1 MNIVFDVDDT
11 MYDLMEPFRMAH
23 ERYFADRT
31 MADCAGLFDQSRI
44 YSDVILEQERQG
56 IVRSEDAFFRR
67 IQRTYQ
73 DAGIDVTREESDRF
87 EQEYRYWQSRIR
99 MFGFMKDI
107 LDYCRK
113 ERIPMAVLTNGNS
126 EGQRKKTRALGL
138 NRWIEEDRIFVTGEI
153 GYHKPDI
160 RAFRAVE
167 ERTGFGPRD
176 TWYVGDSYESD
187 VEGASRA
194 GWHTVWLN
202 HRKRPCPSLNSL
214 AEVEVK
220 EGRELLERLCGRF

>member
-1 MNIVFDVDDT
+1 
-11 MYDLMEPFRMAH
+11 
-23 ERYFADRT
+23 
-31 MADCAGLFDQSRI
+31 
-44 YSDVILEQERQG
+44 
-56 IVRSEDAFFRR
+56 
-67 IQRTYQ
+67 
-73 DAGIDVTREESDRF
+73 
-87 EQEYRYWQSRIR
+87 
-99 MFGFMKDI
+99 
-107 LDYCRK
+107 
-113 ERIPMAVLTNGNS
+113 MAVLTNGNS
-126 EGQRKKTRALGL
+126 EGQRKKTSALGL
-138 NRWIEEDRIFVTGEI
+138 NRWIEEDRIFVRGEI

-202 HRKRPCPSLNSL
+202 HRKRPCPSPNSL

-220 EGRELLERLCGRF
+220 EGRELLGRLRGRF